1 MRISTLAATLA
12 LATMSATASAQT
24 VTYDYDKAA
33 DFSKPKTYA
42 WTRGTTLQDEL
53 NHKRIVSAVEAQL
66 EKKGLT
72 KVEAD
77 SNPDVLV
84 AYHASFERDFEINGF
99 SSGWGGPWVG
109 GNRSGSARLEQVVIG
124 TLVVDMV
131 DPTAKS
137 MLWRGVATKEID
149 ANAKP
154 DERDK
159 KANKAAA
166 KIFKNFPPKK

>member
-1 MRISTLAATLA
+1 MRIGTLVATLA
-12 LATMSATASAQT
+12 LATMGATASAQT

-33 DFSKPKTYA
+33 DFSKLKTYA

-72 KVEAD
+72 KVESD
-77 SNPDVLV
+77 LNPDVLV
-84 AYHASFERDFEINGF
+84 AYHASFERDFAINGF

-109 GNRSGSARLEQVVIG
+109 GNRSGSARLEQVVTG

-131 DPTAKS
+131 DPAAKS

-159 KANKAAA
+159 KANKAAE
-166 KIFKNFPPKK
+166 KIFKNFPPG